1 MLYRIYSLKYLFRVY
16 LDYIVSCFKRFLILI
31 DGNREDIR
39 FSEDPAAGGARLRH
53 HQPSLSAG
61 EDLAST
67 HNRLFED
74 F

>member
-1 MLYRIYSLKYLFRVY
+1 M
-16 LDYIVSCFKRFLILI
+16 LI

-39 FSEDPAAGGARLRH
+39 FSADPAAGGAGLRH
-53 HQPSLSAG
+53 HQPPLAAG